1 MLNTQFVIPLRAQD
15 KPVDFQKSFWSSDAL
30 KHEYATRY
38 LEQIGAEL
46 TPDNIQTVLKNVPL
60 ENCKC
65 TPAWKSRGWLADCI
79 YIHPNPNKK
88 ADKGRAALEKKAGA
102 GHGSGHDVTV
112 SALLRKDPGAGKPA
126 AKSPEI
132 RRPERTGKSNKF
144 SRVQNADPPLQ
155 NEDAASSSP
164 HAYNY
169 NGVKQSF
176 DGMKQKHMFP
186 FNAKRGIDQNKLK
199 LATDPPPLATRL
211 ANTAQT
217 KKTSRGGSVP
227 DSSRSRLQQ
236 QDDVE
241 IALEEVKRPLQVTLE
256 DVESMQ
262 IEFLKA
268 MPFHLLKTHVTNEQK
283 EALRMVLITSTM
295 KRLVGLVSHYLYWT
309 VLRKHIPSEE
319 NAKTLS
325 EEDRQTV
332 YLAIAGTFN
341 DVEMQLK
348 KRKHD
353 VVFQLPLVLLSV
365 KVGVETIFRDT
376 YPTWFKLE
384 EEEHGEGNSVTL
396 KKFNVVIAKMFD
408 PDNYNSHVS
417 ALESTTE
424 AMRIASRNRHRH
436 TRKQPQRLRD
446 QYYTTSTAMQKL
458 FPRPA
463 NGPSRR
469 LLVERGGDGGGRGSR
484 HQVAPEQAGQ
494 PQNPISS
501 ESQFLTAE
509 NRSKLLQLTL
519 RKAQSRYTDS
529 TNRHMKERERLLGR

>member
-15 KPVDFQKSFWSSDAL
+15 KPVDFQKNFWSSDAL

-88 ADKGRAALEKKAGA
+88 ADKGRATEKKTGA
-102 GHGSGHDVTV
+102 GNGSGNDVTV
-112 SALLRKDPGAGKPA
+112 SALLRKDADTENSA
-126 AKSPEI
+126 SKSPEI
-132 RRPERTGKSNKF
+132 RRPDRTGKANKY
-144 SRVQNADPPLQ
+144 SRNEVVPPPA
-155 NEDAASSSP
+155 EDTESP
-164 HAYNY
+164 HAYDY
-169 NGVKQSF
+169 HGVKQSF

-186 FNAKRGIDQNKLK
+186 FNAKKGVDKKKLK

-211 ANTAQT
+211 ANTTQT
-217 KKTSRGGSVP
+217 KQNGGRAGKAAP

-256 DVESMQ
+256 DVENMQ

-268 MPFHLLKTHVTNEQK
+268 MPFHLLKTHVTDEQK

-295 KRLVGLVSHYLYWT
+295 KRLIGLVSHYLYWT
-309 VLRKHIPSEE
+309 VLRKHIPAGE
-319 NAKTLS
+319 NIKTLS

-396 KKFNVVIAKMFD
+396 RKFNSVIANMFD

-424 AMRIASRNRHRH
+424 AMCIASRNRHRH
-436 TRKQPQRLRD
+436 TRKKPQRLRD

-463 NGPSRR
+463 NGHSRR

-484 HQVAPEQAGQ
+484 TQAPKATQ
-494 PQNPISS
+494 PRVSTSSSQNSS

-529 TNRHMKERERLLGR
+529 TNRQMKERERLLGR